1 MADKKEFH
9 LFLLPEYEEEEKYL
23 NKMAKKGYRLEKIT
37 LPGIYSFT
45 KTEPEDMIYRI
56 DFNPQ
61 KKEDLAGYHQ
71 MFADYGWEYLQD
83 MNEYSY
89 FRKPADVR
97 DEDADSDHDICRNE
111 NTDSN
116 NDICRNEDIYSDNDS
131 RLDMIKR
138 ILRTKML
145 PFMILFLGIV
155 IPQFVGAIFHGSMG
169 PAGRTILIMWTV
181 VLVLYIYI
189 FVRCYVGFKRLKKK
203 YESEM

>member
-1 MADKKEFH
+1 MAEKKEFH

-45 KTEPEDMIYRI
+45 KTEPEDMIYKI

-61 KKEDLAGYHQ
+61 KKEDLAGYLQ

-83 MNEYSY
+83 LNEYSY

-97 DEDADSDHDICRNE
+97 D
-111 NTDSN
+111 
-116 NDICRNEDIYSDNDS
+116 EDIYSDNDS

-145 PFMILFLGIV
+145 PFMILFLCIV

-181 VLVLYIYI
+181 VLVLYTYI
-189 FVRCYVGFKRLKKK
+189 FVRCCIGFYRLKKK

>member
-97 DEDADSDHDICRNE
+97 DKDADSDH
-111 NTDSN
+111 
-116 NDICRNEDIYSDNDS
+116 DICRNEDIYSDNDS

-138 ILRTKML
+138 ILKTKML

-189 FVRCYVGFKRLKKK
+189 FVRCCIGFYRLKKK